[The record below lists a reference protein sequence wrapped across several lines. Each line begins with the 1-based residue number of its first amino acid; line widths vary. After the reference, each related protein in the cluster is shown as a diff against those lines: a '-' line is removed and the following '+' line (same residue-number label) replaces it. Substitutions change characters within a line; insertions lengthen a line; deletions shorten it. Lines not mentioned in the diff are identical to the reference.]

1 MIIKVSKYQSIKE
14 SKISVSVL
22 FLMATVLFLAGCH
35 TLNNP
40 PIIINASHQPPA
52 QQSVIQQEK
61 YGLNLAVVPFAE
73 KRGNLKSY
81 GSVYRYLIPLVPY
94 GTMRYERPDQAQML
108 NTQNEF
114 EFNMNENLVKIIID
128 SARKSGL
135 FNNIILTSTPL
146 ESKADLILSGEIYS
160 TLYEGKT
167 YSYGISFLGPV
178 LWCFGLP
185 AGSAH
190 KKINIRLY
198 LKKIDSTEPIWS
210 YNLDKENTVIQG
222 LYHNW
227 GKDVNSFVG
236 LMEAGSKEAIEDMRV
251 KISGIPLE
259 KLKVKQ
265 PDLPAPTP
273 TPPSKAEVPAPV
285 LPEQTAEPILTKE
298 IPATPASVTPS
309 PDTSKQ

>member
-1 MIIKVSKYQSIKE
+1 MSRYQ
-14 SKISVSVL
+14 IS
-22 FLMATVLFLAGCH
+22 FLMATALFLAGCQ
-35 TLNNP
+35 TLNKPANKSAVIIKASQEA
-40 PIIINASHQPPA
+40 PIQGA
-52 QQSVIQQEK
+52 VQEK
-61 YGLNLAVVPFAE
+61 KYELNLAVVPFAE

-94 GTMRYERPDQAQML
+94 GTMSYERPDQARMF

-135 FNNIILTSTPL
+135 FNNIILTPTPL

-185 AGSAH
+185 AGSSH
-190 KKINIRLY
+190 KKINIALY
-198 LKKIDSTEPIWS
+198 LKKIDSAEIIWS
-210 YNLDKENTVIQG
+210 YTLNKENTVIQG

-236 LMEAGSKEAIEDMRV
+236 LMEAGAKEAIADMRV
-251 KISGIPLE
+251 KISGIPIE
-259 KLKVKQ
+259 KLLKTRQ
-265 PDLPAPTP
+265 PDLPV
-273 TPPSKAEVPAPV
+273 PPVSPV
-285 LPEQTAEPILTKE
+285 AAEQTPESNHTKE
-298 IPATPASVTPS
+298 IPATQSSVS